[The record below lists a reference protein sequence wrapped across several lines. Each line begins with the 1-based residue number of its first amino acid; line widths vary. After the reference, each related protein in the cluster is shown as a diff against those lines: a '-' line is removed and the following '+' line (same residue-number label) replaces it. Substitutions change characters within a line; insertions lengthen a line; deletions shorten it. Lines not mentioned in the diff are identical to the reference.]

1 MIVDNGRTYNSWVA
15 LKILKSEKSSQKN
28 TELAILRSLR
38 CVKIAR
44 CLDNFWFLSPNG
56 YHLCLVM
63 EVTGPS
69 ISDYVESLWY
79 GKLDPNM
86 AIDLSR
92 QCIRVLKGL
101 HDFGYAHGGQSL
113 PIAQAETDEA

>member
-15 LKILKSEKSSQKN
+15 LKILKSEKSGKKN
-28 TELAILRSLR
+28 TELVILQSLR
-38 CVKIAR
+38 YANIVR
-44 CLDNFWFLSPNG
+44 CLGNFWFPSPNG

-69 ISDYVESLWY
+69 IRDYVESLWY
-79 GKLDPNM
+79 GRLDPNM

-92 QCIRVLKGL
+92 QCIRALKGL
-101 HDFGYAHGGQSL
+101 HDLRYAHGG
-113 PIAQAETDEA
+113 